1 MSRSEHVTR
10 WRRQNHDSIR
20 TFYRRKSDA
29 HDAQVAHAADA
40 YALCRVAVPAAS
52 VHPPTASG
60 ETATPLYERST
71 YSPAPLPLA
80 ESARFSIANLRT
92 IRSRRIPRLRR
103 LPNRLFGLC
112 LRETA
117 PRAAPPP
124 CWSGQRAPRPT
135 PADPTA
141 APHQGTRF

>member
-52 VHPPTASG
+52 VHPPTAIG
-60 ETATPLYERST
+60 ETATPLYDRSFYT
-71 YSPAPLPLA
+71 TAPITLA
-80 ESARFSIANLRT
+80 VSARISTVHLPT
-92 IRSRRIPRLRR
+92 VRSSRIPRLRR
-103 LPNRLFGLC
+103 LSNSHFGLC

-117 PRAAPPP
+117 PRAAPQP
-124 CWSGQRAPRPT
+124 CWYGQRAPRPT